1 MVVDNAS
8 SNDSMVRHLKSWLV
22 EKAWLPLGGDLFH
35 VRCSAHIL
43 NLIVQDGLAVL
54 GDVILKI
61 RKTCKYLKKS
71 TYASQKFGYALQQ
84 CKLKGKKKVALDV
97 QTRWNSI
104 YLMLESA
111 LPVKEAFNRLAQI
124 DRNYKFCPSDDEWKV
139 ADVVHGCLKI
149 FYDCTNHFS
158 GRNFPTSNVFFPD
171 VCKIQLK
178 LREWENSQHDFLK
191 VMVGPMKQKFE
202 KYWEESC
209 LVLGIAVV
217 LDPRFKMNLVE
228 FYYDAI
234 YGSDAYRYVERVKN
248 VFQDLY
254 IEYGG
259 QVSYVSNN
267 SYPISGGGTSK
278 MIILLLMNG
287 IRRISP
293 LLFVCTK
300 RVK

>member
-1 MVVDNAS
+1 MSGTIPTQSSKAS
-8 SNDSMVRHLKSWLV
+8 TAADDMEITNYN
-22 EKAWLPLGGDLFH
+22 E
-35 VRCSAHIL
+35 L
-43 NLIVQDGLAVL
+43 N
-54 GDVILKI
+54 
-61 RKTCKYLKKS
+61 
-71 TYASQKFGYALQQ
+71 
-84 CKLKGKKKVALDV
+84 
-97 QTRWNSI
+97 
-104 YLMLESA
+104 
-111 LPVKEAFNRLAQI
+111 VKENLEDQAAA
-124 DRNYKFCPSDDEWKV
+124 DPS
-139 ADVVHGCLKI
+139 
-149 FYDCTNHFS
+149 N

-234 YGSDAYRYVERVKN
+234 YGSGAYRYVERVKN
-248 VFQDLY
+248 AFQDLY

-267 SYPISGGGTSK
+267 SYPISGGGTSEDDYSAFDEWYK
-278 MIILLLMNG
+278 RNKSTTIQCGIVSQCTMPGSPSMNG
-287 IRRISP
+287 VVERQIEP
-293 LLFVCTK
+293 LRTW
-300 RVK
+300 